1 MTTEPYRSSHRDPD
15 EFPAKT
21 ATDNENNGIKQFLAI
36 SSTCRFQVRTTLYI
50 GSGGHGTCDNWPA
63 DHGIRVRERP

>member
-21 ATDNENNGIKQFLAI
+21 ATDNEIKQFMAVYYN
-36 SSTCRFQVRTTLYI
+36 CRFRIRTTLYI